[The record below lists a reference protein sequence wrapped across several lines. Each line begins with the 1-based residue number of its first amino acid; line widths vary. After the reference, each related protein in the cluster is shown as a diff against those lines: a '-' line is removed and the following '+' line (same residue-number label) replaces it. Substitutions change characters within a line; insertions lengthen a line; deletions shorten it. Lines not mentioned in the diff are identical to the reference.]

1 MHFVGAFKVPRK
13 TSCIFTLN
21 VSAIAGCVDSNI
33 ITVNMNNA
41 SRKVKNP
48 LLSAAG
54 PGFPFDNYTENT
66 LLVPV
71 NPASAML
78 RDDAELDNFIGQEPN
93 IQFQSPLKTQENFP
107 SDTSFQSKENK
118 DTVNQSAK
126 SGYFTTILSSLPNL
140 SLSSVKND
148 VLGSQI
154 NQTIDNTSSGVIH
167 ESNPYISPQGQHG
180 SQSEIPG
187 FLAINSQNPQSTN
200 LSGFPAFGPTDTVSN
215 PPQPAAPPNLSQPGY
230 APISYRLGNQRRLKY
245 APPPDL
251 TTNAKP
257 NPTVQTFFPTQNVSA
272 SPTILNPFK
281 SEGSVQDN
289 NSSVQQTSSL
299 PEQLPK
305 FEPPSGNSSLHTS
318 FRSNLV
324 TTEATY
330 NSSVAPTTQ
339 NQFSESSSLSTPS
352 QFVSSLSRPIP
363 TQILEPTTP
372 QNTPANISFPGF
384 TPYVN
389 RDILPTSNSSNLDKE
404 VAAFKNPNQQKS
416 TSEFSRD
423 SIPETTTESAH
434 KSPLITKETK
444 AIFTPISAAKV
455 TEKLEHLLAEQKGD
469 FPSTTPETFSK
480 IDEITSSITTES
492 TKSFEPQNET
502 PQATNEFIDESY
514 KAKLNDVQEKIAQ
527 PGSDTWSDVFLG
539 QEPAAES
546 VICPKVHTADNNS
559 VVTDNQAAE
568 LSTHLPQEYF
578 QLQSTSMPS
587 SFYADRPA
595 DQRSSLN
602 YIPPS
607 VQLPQNNFYNPPKPT
622 EPSASV
628 FFESTK
634 PDGFS
639 NFCQEKNINSSFSQP
654 STLIVATT
662 NNPQQVQENLTFNST
677 AANSTIHAP
686 FWNADQSSQSQVLN
700 TISNQPVCT
709 ATSQSLAPTFYNP
722 AQFTNELSKQRTF
735 SHTYSQQSSQQQS
748 YQNPSSYE
756 NNSGLQSYTAHEDN
770 TSYSALPAVS
780 MVTAIPEP
788 TGSATL
794 NPIQISVN
802 APINRTTPD
811 TIPPSFQNLAAA
823 SSDKHMQYRPV
834 YQHWFYRKE
843 VENKTL
849 WLPFSMQDSL
859 KLEEIHNSTDITPE
873 TTVATE
879 GGRYDV
885 DILRRQRVPVYW
897 TGASTEVRRCSWFF
911 KGASESRYIPYNEST
926 AVKLEEEYK
935 QACLTNNWNRRIDL
949 NNGEYVIFHSA
960 TVQVHYLQPTS
971 PDLAGS
977 WGNSAG
983 SASRPRVVKRGVDEF
998 NIEEGEP
1005 EKVDHLLFVVHGIG
1019 SVCDLKFRTVEEVVD
1034 EFRSISLQLVQS
1046 HYRTTSEQGI
1056 VNRIEVLP
1064 ISWHTTLHSEDTGI
1078 DKKLQSITLESIPKL
1093 RHFTNDTLLD
1103 ILFYT
1108 SPVYCQTIMRT
1119 VGSEINRLHFLFKER
1134 NPTFDGEI
1142 YLGGHSLGSLIL
1154 FDLLCHQKPV
1164 KKEEE
1169 ENEKNDD
1176 NTDDNSDR
1184 EGENDSI
1191 GSIKPMPAAV
1201 LKRHQSRRISY
1212 VVTGA
1217 AGTGQPYIHYP
1228 QLNFHPRAFF
1238 ALGSPIGMFVTVRG
1252 IDTLGEDFALPTC
1265 PAFFNIFHPFDPVAY
1280 RVESLINP
1288 EAHKFRPMLIPHH
1301 KGRKRMHL
1309 ELKET
1314 MARVGA
1320 DLKQKLIDSVKHT
1333 WNSFYQL
1340 ALFHKPDNQALERE
1354 IDKVVEEQLQKQ
1366 PSVPDQHNNDDNGA
1380 NLKIG
1385 KLNHGRRID
1394 YVLQEA
1400 PFEYINEY
1408 IFALTSHICYW
1419 ESEDTILLILKEI
1432 YGSRGIQTDAQL
1444 PQQTLSI
1451 ERMSPSPSLNLA
1463 TALSNNESNA
1473 GASVMGVDPTV
1484 PISSKSVGPPPK
1496 TGFVPKS

>member
-1 MHFVGAFKVPRK
+1 MNCTILCVLASQKPTDCSCKTAAVLQGSWQPRESTCGPK
-13 TSCIFTLN
+13 
-21 VSAIAGCVDSNI
+21 SNSRVFL
-33 ITVNMNNA
+33 TVK
-41 SRKVKNP
+41 SRKDKN
-48 LLSAAG
+48 
-54 PGFPFDNYTENT
+54 
-66 LLVPV
+66 
-71 NPASAML
+71 
-78 RDDAELDNFIGQEPN
+78 AELDNFIGQEPAN
-93 IQFQSPLKTQENFP
+93 IQSQSPSKVQKNF
-107 SDTSFQSKENK
+107 STDASFQSKENK
-118 DTVNQSAK
+118 DTVNQPAK

-140 SLSSVKND
+140 SLSSAKTD

-154 NQTIDNTSSGVIH
+154 NQTINDTSSGVVH
-167 ESNPYISPQGQHG
+167 EPNPYVSSQGHRD

-187 FLAINSQNPQSTN
+187 FLAINSQNPRNTN
-200 LSGFPAFGPTDTVSN
+200 LSGFAAFGSTDTVSN
-215 PPQPAAPPNLSQPGY
+215 PPPSLPQSGY

-251 TTNAKP
+251 KTNNAKP
-257 NPTVQTFFPTQNVSA
+257 SPTVQTFFPTQNVSA
-272 SPTILNPFK
+272 PPTILNPFK
-281 SEGSVQDN
+281 SEESVQGN

-305 FEPPSGNSSLHTS
+305 FEQLSGNSSLRSS
-318 FRSNLV
+318 FRSNPV
-324 TTEATY
+324 ATETTY
-330 NSSVAPTTQ
+330 NSSVAFTTQ
-339 NQFSESSSLSTPS
+339 NQFSESSSVSTPS
-352 QFVSSLSRPIP
+352 QFVSSSSRP
-363 TQILEPTTP
+363 TSAQILEPTTP
-372 QNTPANISFPGF
+372 QNTPANVSFAGF
-384 TPYVN
+384 APYVD
-389 RDILPTSNSSNLDKE
+389 RDILPASNLDRE
-404 VAAFKNPNQQKS
+404 VVAFRKPNQPKS
-416 TSEFSRD
+416 SSEFLRD
-423 SIPETTTESAH
+423 GIPETTTESAH
-434 KSPLITKETK
+434 KPSLISEETK
-444 AIFTPISAAKV
+444 ATFTPISAAKV
-455 TEKLEHLLAEQKGD
+455 TEKLEHLLAEQKQD
-469 FPSTTPETFSK
+469 SPCVTTSETFSK
-480 IDEITSSITTES
+480 INEISSSVTTEL
-492 TKSFEPQNET
+492 TKSFEAQSET
-502 PQATNEFIDESY
+502 PLATNEFIDESY
-514 KAKLNDVQEKIAQ
+514 TAKLNNVQEKTAQ

-546 VICPKVHTADNNS
+546 VICPEVHTDNNP

-568 LSTHLPQEYF
+568 SNIHLPQQYF
-578 QLQSTSMPS
+578 QSQSTSMPS
-587 SFYADRPA
+587 SAVYADRPA

-602 YIPPS
+602 YIPP
-607 VQLPQNNFYNPPKPT
+607 VQLPQSSFYNPPKPT
-622 EPSASV
+622 EQSASV

-634 PDGFS
+634 PDGFL
-639 NFCQEKNINSSFSQP
+639 NFSQEKNTNPSYNQP
-654 STLIVATT
+654 STLIVDATK
-662 NNPQQVQENLTFNST
+662 NLQQVQENSAFNST
-677 AANSTIHAP
+677 AIDSTVHVP

-700 TISNQPVCT
+700 VISNQPVYNVP
-709 ATSQSLAPTFYNP
+709 SQSPTPTFYNP
-722 AQFTNELSKQRTF
+722 AQFTNELPKQLTF
-735 SHTYSQQSSQQQS
+735 SHTYNQQSSQQQS
-748 YQNPSSYE
+748 YQNPSLYE
-756 NNSGLQSYTAHEDN
+756 NTSGLQQSYTAHAEN
-770 TSYSALPAVS
+770 TAYSSPAVS

-794 NPIQISVN
+794 NPIQMSVN
-802 APINRTTPD
+802 APIRTTPD
-811 TIPPSFQNLAAA
+811 TIPPSFQNWAAG
-823 SSDKHMQYRPV
+823 SSDKHMQYRSV
-834 YQHWFYRKE
+834 YHHWFYRKE
-843 VENKTL
+843 VENKIL

-885 DILRRQRVPVYW
+885 DILRRQRTPVYW
-897 TGASTEVRRCSWFF
+897 IGAPTEVRRCSWFF
-911 KGASESRYIPYNEST
+911 KGATESRYIPYNESI

-935 QACLTNNWNRRIDL
+935 QACLTNNWNRRVDL

-960 TVQVHYLQPTS
+960 TVQVHYLQLTS

-983 SASRPRVVKRGVDEF
+983 SEDTTYLQGAASRPRVVKRGVDEF
-998 NIEEGEP
+998 NIDEGEP
-1005 EKVDHLLFVVHGIG
+1005 EKVDHLLFLVHGIG

-1046 HYRTTSEQGI
+1046 HYRTAGEQGI

-1108 SPVYCQTIMRT
+1108 SPIYCQTIMRT

-1142 YLGGHSLGSLIL
+1142 YLSGHSLGSLIL

-1169 ENEKNDD
+1169 EEDGKNDD
-1176 NTDDNSDR
+1176 NTGSDK
-1184 EGENDSI
+1184 EGDNDSI
-1191 GSIKPMPAAV
+1191 GPIKPMPAAV
-1201 LKRHQSRRISY
+1201 LKRRLSRRISY
-1212 VVTGA
+1212 VVMGA

-1252 IDTLGEDFALPTC
+1252 IDTLGENFALPTC

-1320 DLKQKLIDSVKHT
+1320 DLKQKLIDSVKNT

-1340 ALFHKPDNQALERE
+1340 ALFHKPDNQVLERE

-1366 PSVPDQHNNDDNGA
+1366 PSIPDQHNNDDGGA

-1385 KLNHGRRID
+1385 KLNGGRRID

-1419 ESEDTILLILKEI
+1419 ESEDTMLLILKEI

-1444 PQQTLSI
+1444 PQQTMSI
-1451 ERMSPSPSLNLA
+1451 ERVSPSPSLNLSS
-1463 TALSNNESNA
+1463 ALSNSESNV
-1473 GASVMGVDPTV
+1473 GTSVMGIDPTV
-1484 PISSKSVGPPPK
+1484 PISSRPVGPPPM

>member
-1 MHFVGAFKVPRK
+1 
-13 TSCIFTLN
+13 
-21 VSAIAGCVDSNI
+21 
-33 ITVNMNNA
+33 MNNS

-54 PGFPFDNYTENT
+54 PGFPFDSYTENT

-71 NPASAML
+71 RPASAVL
-78 RDDAELDNFIGQEPN
+78 RDDAELDNFIGQEPAN
-93 IQFQSPLKTQENFP
+93 IQSQSPAKAQENSP
-107 SDTSFQSKENK
+107 TDASSQSKESK
-118 DTVNQSAK
+118 DTVNQPAK
-126 SGYFTTILSSLPNL
+126 SGYFTSILSSLPNL
-140 SLSSVKND
+140 SLSSIKTD
-148 VLGSQI
+148 ALGSQI
-154 NQTIDNTSSGVIH
+154 NQTLENTSIGVVD
-167 ESNPYISPQGQHG
+167 EPNSYISSRRHHG

-187 FLAINSQNPQSTN
+187 FLAINSQDPPTN
-200 LSGFPAFGPTDTVSN
+200 LSGFAAFGPTDTVSN
-215 PPQPAAPPNLSQPGY
+215 PPQPAAPPSLPQSSY
-230 APISYRLGNQRRLKY
+230 APVSYRLGNQRRLKY

-251 TTNAKP
+251 TSNNAKSSS
-257 NPTVQTFFPTQNVSA
+257 TVQTFFSTQNVSA
-272 SPTILNPFK
+272 PPTILNPFK
-281 SEGSVQDN
+281 SEGSVQSN
-289 NSSVQQTSSL
+289 NSSVQQINSL

-305 FEPPSGNSSLHTS
+305 FEQLSGNNSLRSS
-318 FRSNLV
+318 FRSNSV
-324 TTEATY
+324 ATETAY
-330 NSSVAPTTQ
+330 NSSVASTTQ
-339 NQFSESSSLSTPS
+339 NQFSESSSVSTPS

-363 TQILEPTTP
+363 AQILEPATP
-372 QNTPANISFPGF
+372 QNTPANVSFPGF

-389 RDILPTSNSSNLDKE
+389 RDVLPTSNLDRE
-404 VAAFKNPNQQKS
+404 VAAFKNPNQLNS
-416 TSEFSRD
+416 SSEFSRN
-423 SIPETTTESAH
+423 SISETTTESAH
-434 KSPLITKETK
+434 KPSLISEEIK
-444 AIFTPISAAKV
+444 ATFTPISAAKV
-455 TEKLEHLLAEQKGD
+455 TEKLENLLAEQKED
-469 FPSTTPETFSK
+469 SSCVTASETFSK
-480 IDEITSSITTES
+480 IDEITSSVTTEL
-492 TKSFEPQNET
+492 TKSFEPQSES
-502 PQATNEFIDESY
+502 PLATNEFIDESY
-514 KAKLNDVQEKIAQ
+514 KAKLNDVQEKTAQ

-539 QEPAAES
+539 QEPTAES
-546 VICPKVHTADNNS
+546 VICSKVHTADNIPI
-559 VVTDNQAAE
+559 VTDIQTADS
-568 LSTHLPQEYF
+568 STHLPQQYF

-587 SFYADRPA
+587 SAFYADRPA

-602 YIPPS
+602 YVPP
-607 VQLPQNNFYNPPKPT
+607 VQLPQSSFYNPPKPT
-622 EPSASV
+622 EQSTSV

-634 PDGFS
+634 PDKFLNFS
-639 NFCQEKNINSSFSQP
+639 QEKNINSSLSQP
-654 STLIVATT
+654 STLIVDAT
-662 NNPQQVQENLTFNST
+662 NNLQQVQEKSAST
-677 AANSTIHAP
+677 AIDSTAYSP
-686 FWNADQSSQSQVLN
+686 FWSADQSSQSQVLN
-700 TISNQPVCT
+700 AISNQPVNT
-709 ATSQSLAPTFYNP
+709 APSKSPTPTFYNP
-722 AQFTNELSKQRTF
+722 AQFANELPKQLTF
-735 SHTYSQQSSQQQS
+735 SHTYDQQSSQQQS
-748 YQNPSSYE
+748 YQNPPLYG
-756 NNSGLQSYTAHEDN
+756 NTSGLQQSYAHEDSTAY
-770 TSYSALPAVS
+770 TSPAIS

-794 NPIQISVN
+794 SPIQMSIN
-802 APINRTTPD
+802 PPINRTPD
-811 TIPPSFQNLAAA
+811 TIPPSFQNWAAG
-823 SSDKHMQYRPV
+823 SSDKHMQYRSV
-834 YQHWFYRKE
+834 YHHWFYRKE

-859 KLEEIHNSTDITPE
+859 KLEEVHNSTDITPE

-885 DILRRQRVPVYW
+885 DILRRQRAPVYW
-897 TGASTEVRRCSWFF
+897 TGASIEVRRCSWFF
-911 KGASESRYIPYNEST
+911 KGATESKYVPYSESI
-926 AVKLEEEYK
+926 AAKLEEEYK
-935 QACLTNNWNRRIDL
+935 QAYLANNWNRRIDL

-971 PDLAGS
+971 PDSTGS
-977 WGNSAG
+977 WGSSAG
-983 SASRPRVVKRGVDEF
+983 ASSKPRVVKRGVDEF
-998 NIEEGEP
+998 NIDEGEP
-1005 EKVDHLLFVVHGIG
+1005 EKVDHLLFLVHGIG

-1046 HYRTTSEQGI
+1046 HYRTAGEQGI
-1056 VNRIEVLP
+1056 VNKIEVLP
-1064 ISWHTTLHSEDTGI
+1064 ISWHATLHSEDTGI

-1169 ENEKNDD
+1169 EDEKNDD
-1176 NTDDNSDR
+1176 ITGSDKD
-1184 EGENDSI
+1184 GENDNV
-1191 GSIKPMPAAV
+1191 GPIKPKPAAV
-1201 LKRHQSRRISY
+1201 LRRRLSRRISY
-1212 VVTGA
+1212 VVMGA

-1252 IDTLGEDFALPTC
+1252 IDTLGEDFTLPTC

-1333 WNSFYQL
+1333 WNSVYQL
-1340 ALFHKPDNQALERE
+1340 ALFHKPDNQTLQRE
-1354 IDKVVEEQLQKQ
+1354 IDKVVEEQLQQQ
-1366 PSVPDQHNNDDNGA
+1366 PSVPDQHNNDDDGA
-1380 NLKIG
+1380 NLKVG
-1385 KLNHGRRID
+1385 KLNGGRRID

-1419 ESEDTILLILKEI
+1419 ESEDTMLLILKEI
-1432 YGSRGIQTDAQL
+1432 YGSKGIQTDTQL
-1444 PQQTLSI
+1444 PQQTMSI

-1463 TALSNNESNA
+1463 VALSNNESNVETSA
-1473 GASVMGVDPTV
+1473 MGIDPTV
-1484 PISSKSVGPPPK
+1484 PISSRPVGPPPK

>member
-1 MHFVGAFKVPRK
+1 
-13 TSCIFTLN
+13 
-21 VSAIAGCVDSNI
+21 
-33 ITVNMNNA
+33 MNNA

-48 LLSAAG
+48 LLSGAG
-54 PGFPFDNYTENT
+54 PGFPFDSYAENT

-71 NPASAML
+71 TPASAVL
-78 RDDAELDNFIGQEPN
+78 QDDAELDNFIGQEPAS
-93 IQFQSPLKTQENFP
+93 IQSQSPAKVKENFG
-107 SDTSFQSKENK
+107 SDVTFQSKENK
-118 DTVNQSAK
+118 DTVTQPAK

-140 SLSSVKND
+140 SLSSIKPD
-148 VLGSQI
+148 ALGSQI
-154 NQTIDNTSSGVIH
+154 NQTIDNSSSGVIH
-167 ESNPYISPQGQHG
+167 EPNPYISSQGHHG
-180 SQSEIPG
+180 SQSEISG
-187 FLAINSQNPQSTN
+187 FLATDSQNPRNTN
-200 LSGFPAFGPTDTVSN
+200 LSGFVTFGPTDTVSN
-215 PPQPAAPPNLSQPGY
+215 PPQPAAPPSLPQSGY
-230 APISYRLGNQRRLKY
+230 APVSYRLGNQRRLKY

-251 TTNAKP
+251 ATNNAKSSS
-257 NPTVQTFFPTQNVSA
+257 TVQTFFPPQNVSA
-272 SPTILNPFK
+272 PPTILNPFK
-281 SEGSVQDN
+281 SEGSVQGKN
-289 NSSVQQTSSL
+289 FNVQQTSSL

-305 FEPPSGNSSLHTS
+305 IEQPSGNNSLCTS
-318 FRSNLV
+318 FQPNLV
-324 TTEATY
+324 ATEATY
-330 NSSVAPTTQ
+330 NSSVTSTIQTQ
-339 NQFSESSSLSTPS
+339 LSENSSVSTSP
-352 QFVSSLSRPIP
+352 QFVSSLSKPIP
-363 TQILEPTTP
+363 SQILEPATP
-372 QNTPANISFPGF
+372 QNTPANVSFPGF

-389 RDILPTSNSSNLDKE
+389 RDILPTSNLDRE
-404 VAAFKNPNQQKS
+404 VAAFKNPNQLKS
-416 TSEFSRD
+416 SSEFSKD
-423 SIPETTTESAH
+423 SILERTTQSTH
-434 KSPLITKETK
+434 KPSLISEEIK
-444 AIFTPISAAKV
+444 ATFTPISAAKV
-455 TEKLEHLLAEQKGD
+455 TEKLEHLLAEQKED
-469 FPSTTPETFSK
+469 PPCVTTSETFSK
-480 IDEITSSITTES
+480 IDEITFSVATEL
-492 TKSFEPQNET
+492 TKSFESQNET
-502 PQATNEFIDESY
+502 PLTTNEFIDESY
-514 KAKLNDVQEKIAQ
+514 KTKLNDVQEKIVQ
-527 PGSDTWSDVFLG
+527 PGSDTWSDVSLG

-546 VICPKVHTADNNS
+546 VICPEVHTADKNPIA
-559 VVTDNQAAE
+559 TDNQTAE
-568 LSTHLPQEYF
+568 SNTHLPQQYF
-578 QLQSTSMPS
+578 QLQSTFMPS
-587 SFYADRPA
+587 SAFYADKPA

-602 YIPPS
+602 YVPP
-607 VQLPQNNFYNPPKPT
+607 VQLPQSTFYSLPKPA
-622 EPSASV
+622 EQSASV
-628 FFESTK
+628 FFETTK
-634 PDGFS
+634 TDGFS
-639 NFCQEKNINSSFSQP
+639 NFSQDNNLNSSLGQP
-654 STLIVATT
+654 SILTVDVTK
-662 NNPQQVQENLTFNST
+662 NPQQAQGNSAFSST
-677 AANSTIHAP
+677 AIDSTVHTP
-686 FWNADQSSQSQVLN
+686 FWSADQSSQSQVLN
-700 TISNQPVCT
+700 AVPNQPVYN
-709 ATSQSLAPTFYNP
+709 APSQSSTPTFYNP
-722 AQFTNELSKQRTF
+722 AQFANELPKQLTI
-735 SHTYSQQSSQQQS
+735 SHTYNQQSSQQQS
-748 YQNPSSYE
+748 HQNPSLYT
-756 NNSGLQSYTAHEDN
+756 NTSGLQQSYAAHEDS
-770 TSYSALPAVS
+770 TAYSSPAVS
-780 MVTAIPEP
+780 MVAAIPEP

-794 NPIQISVN
+794 SPIQMSVN

-811 TIPPSFQNLAAA
+811 TVPPSFQNWAAG

-834 YQHWFYRKE
+834 YHHWFYRKE
-843 VENKTL
+843 VENKIL

-885 DILRRQRVPVYW
+885 DILRRQRTPIYW

-911 KGASESRYIPYNEST
+911 KGATEARYVPYNEST

-949 NNGEYVIFHSA
+949 NNGEYVVFHSA

-971 PDLAGS
+971 PDLTGS

-983 SASRPRVVKRGVDEF
+983 TTSRPRVVKRGVDEF
-998 NIEEGEP
+998 NIDEGEP
-1005 EKVDHLLFVVHGIG
+1005 EKVDHLLFLVHGIG

-1046 HYRTTSEQGI
+1046 HYRTAGEQGI
-1056 VNRIEVLP
+1056 VHRIEVLP

-1108 SPVYCQTIMRT
+1108 SPAYCQTIMRT

-1134 NPTFDGEI
+1134 NPTFDGDI

-1154 FDLLCHQKPV
+1154 FDLLCHQKS

-1169 ENEKNDD
+1169 EEVNKNED
-1176 NTDDNSDR
+1176 NTGSDK
-1184 EGENDSI
+1184 EDENDSI
-1191 GSIKPMPAAV
+1191 GPIKPMPAAV
-1201 LKRHQSRRISY
+1201 LKRRLSRRISY
-1212 VVTGA
+1212 VVMGT

-1228 QLNFHPRAFF
+1228 QLNFYPRAFF

-1252 IDTLGEDFALPTC
+1252 IDTLGEDFTLPTC

-1366 PSVPDQHNNDDNGA
+1366 PNVPNQHNNDDDGA
-1380 NLKIG
+1380 NIKIG
-1385 KLNHGRRID
+1385 KLNCGRRID

-1419 ESEDTILLILKEI
+1419 ESEDTMLLILKEI
-1432 YGSRGIQTDAQL
+1432 YGSRGIQTDTQL
-1444 PQQTLSI
+1444 PQQTLSF
-1451 ERMSPSPSLNLA
+1451 ERVSPSPSLNLA
-1463 TALSNNESNA
+1463 AALSSNESNMK
-1473 GASVMGVDPTV
+1473 GTSIMGVDPTV
-1484 PISSKSVGPPPK
+1484 PISGKPVGPPPM

>member
-1 MHFVGAFKVPRK
+1 
-13 TSCIFTLN
+13 
-21 VSAIAGCVDSNI
+21 
-33 ITVNMNNA
+33 MNNA

-54 PGFPFDNYTENT
+54 PGFSFDNYAENT

-71 NPASAML
+71 RPASVEL
-78 RDDAELDNFIGQEPN
+78 RDDAELDNFIGQKPAN
-93 IQFQSPLKTQENFP
+93 IQSQSPSKAQENSP
-107 SDTSFQSKENK
+107 TDASFQSKESK
-118 DTVNQSAK
+118 DTVNQPTK
-126 SGYFTTILSSLPNL
+126 SGYFTSILSSLPNL
-140 SLSSVKND
+140 SLSSSNTD
-148 VLGSQI
+148 TGSQI
-154 NQTIDNTSSGVIH
+154 NQTPENTSSRVIH
-167 ESNPYISPQGQHG
+167 EPNSYISSQGHHG

-187 FLAINSQNPQSTN
+187 FLGINPQDPRNTN
-200 LSGFPAFGPTDTVSN
+200 LLGFAAFGPTDTVSTS
-215 PPQPAAPPNLSQPGY
+215 PQPAVPPSLPQSGY
-230 APISYRLGNQRRLKY
+230 TPVSYRLGNQRRLKY

-251 TTNAKP
+251 TSNNAKS
-257 NPTVQTFFPTQNVSA
+257 NPTAQTFFPTQNVSA
-272 SPTILNPFK
+272 PPTILNPFK
-281 SEGSVQDN
+281 SEGSVQGN

-305 FEPPSGNSSLHTS
+305 FEQLSGNNSLRSS
-318 FRSNLV
+318 FQSNSV
-324 TTEATY
+324 ATETAY
-330 NSSVAPTTQ
+330 KSSVTSTTQ
-339 NQFSESSSLSTPS
+339 NKFSDNSSASTPS

-363 TQILEPTTP
+363 AQILEPVTP
-372 QNTPANISFPGF
+372 QNTPANISLPGF
-384 TPYVN
+384 PYVN
-389 RDILPTSNSSNLDKE
+389 RDILPTSSLDRE
-404 VAAFKNPNQQKS
+404 VAAFRNPNQLNLS
-416 TSEFSRD
+416 SEFSRN
-423 SIPETTTESAH
+423 SISETTTESAY
-434 KSPLITKETK
+434 KPSSISEETK
-444 AIFTPISAAKV
+444 ATFTPVSAAKV
-455 TEKLEHLLAEQKGD
+455 TEKLENLLAEQKED
-469 FPSTTPETFSK
+469 SSCVTTSENLSN
-480 IDEITSSITTES
+480 IDEISSNVTTEL
-492 TKSFEPQNET
+492 TKSFESQSET
-502 PQATNEFIDESY
+502 PLATNEFIYESY
-514 KAKLNDVQEKIAQ
+514 KAKLNDVQEKTAQ
-527 PGSDTWSDVFLG
+527 PGNDTWSDVFLG

-546 VICPKVHTADNNS
+546 VICSKVHTADNIPN
-559 VVTDNQAAE
+559 VTDIQTAE
-568 LSTHLPQEYF
+568 VNTHLPQYF

-587 SFYADRPA
+587 SAFYADKPA
-595 DQRSSLN
+595 DQKSNLN
-602 YIPPS
+602 YVAPQLLLLPPT
-607 VQLPQNNFYNPPKPT
+607 VYNTPKPT
-622 EPSASV
+622 EQSTSV

-634 PDGFS
+634 PDKFLNFS
-639 NFCQEKNINSSFSQP
+639 QEKNINPSLSQP
-654 STLIVATT
+654 NLLTLPVNETIVAT
-662 NNPQQVQENLTFNST
+662 NNLQQVQEKSAFSST
-677 AANSTIHAP
+677 AIDSTAYSP

-700 TISNQPVCT
+700 TTSNQPIYT
-709 ATSQSLAPTFYNP
+709 APDPGLSVAPVLYNP
-722 AQFTNELSKQRTF
+722 AQFANKLATQQAL
-735 SHTYSQQSSQQQS
+735 SHTYDQHSSQQQS
-748 YQNPSSYE
+748 YQINPSLYKNTSR
-756 NNSGLQSYTAHEDN
+756 LQQSYAAHEDN
-770 TSYSALPAVS
+770 TAYSSPAIS
-780 MVTAIPEP
+780 MVMPIPEP

-794 NPIQISVN
+794 SPIQMSVN

-811 TIPPSFQNLAAA
+811 TVPPSFQNLAAG
-823 SSDKHMQYRPV
+823 SSDKHMQYRSV
-834 YQHWFYRKE
+834 YHHWFYRKE

-859 KLEEIHNSTDITPE
+859 KLEEVHNSTDITPE
-873 TTVATE
+873 TIVATE

-885 DILRRQRVPVYW
+885 DILRRQRTPVYW

-911 KGASESRYIPYNEST
+911 KGSTESRYVPYSEST
-926 AVKLEEEYK
+926 AAKLEEEYK
-935 QACLTNNWNRRIDL
+935 QACLANNWNRRVDL
-949 NNGEYVIFHSA
+949 NNGEYVVFHSA

-971 PDLAGS
+971 PNLAGS

-983 SASRPRVVKRGVDEF
+983 SSSKPRVVKRGVDEF
-998 NIEEGEP
+998 NIDEGEP
-1005 EKVDHLLFVVHGIG
+1005 EKVDHLLFLVHGIG

-1046 HYRTTSEQGI
+1046 HYRTASEQGI

-1134 NPTFDGEI
+1134 NPTFDGDI

-1154 FDLLCHQKPV
+1154 FDLLCHQKPIK

-1169 ENEKNDD
+1169 KEEEEEEKNDD
-1176 NTDDNSDR
+1176 NTGSDKN
-1184 EGENDSI
+1184 GENDNVAP
-1191 GSIKPMPAAV
+1191 IKQMPAPV
-1201 LKRHQSRRISY
+1201 LRRNLSRKISY

-1217 AGTGQPYIHYP
+1217 AGTGQPFIHYP

-1252 IDTLGEDFALPTC
+1252 IDTLGENFILPTC

-1340 ALFHKPDNQALERE
+1340 ALFHKPDNQTLERE
-1354 IDKVVEEQLQKQ
+1354 IDKVVEEQLQQQ
-1366 PSVPDQHNNDDNGA
+1366 PVVPEQHNNDDGGA

-1385 KLNHGRRID
+1385 KLNGGRRID

-1419 ESEDTILLILKEI
+1419 ESEDTMLLILKEI
-1432 YGSRGIQTDAQL
+1432 YGCRGIQTDAQL
-1444 PQQTLSI
+1444 PQQTMSI
-1451 ERMSPSPSLNLA
+1451 ERVSPSPSLNLA
-1463 TALSNNESNA
+1463 VALSNNESNV
-1473 GASVMGVDPTV
+1473 GTSVMGIDPTV
-1484 PISSKSVGPPPK
+1484 PISGRPVGPPPK
-1496 TGFVPKS
+1496 TGFVSKS